1 MSYERGDEVMSSAV
15 KTREGALI
23 LDSHKLS
30 HHFDRVQ
37 AWEAGERIAP
47 VSIDMALTR
56 ACGSSCEFCYAMMQE
71 SQTRDNVKPVHALN
85 LADDF
90 AAIGVRSVSLVSD
103 GESTLSKA
111 YVPFIQHLSKLGIDA
126 ANATNGWEWEP
137 EKIEQVLPYLTW
149 VRFTVA
155 AGKPESYTHIMY
167 HKKPAREH
175 TYVFDRAMSHIRYA
189 VELKQ
194 RKNLK
199 VTLGIQMVLMPH
211 FGEEIIPFAQ
221 LGLDL
226 GVDYAV
232 IKHCSDDENRTLG
245 IDYSKYQA
253 LHNLLHQAEA
263 MSTEQTKVIVK
274 WSKIRDGENT
284 PFKRFYGPVFLLQIS
299 GSGLVAPSGMF
310 FNARYSKLHIGNFI
324 EERFIDIWKS
334 ERYWYAMN
342 YLASPAFDAQTMMGT
357 LTIQHYVSVALD
369 RHVRGI
375 ERLQPATGPKPLHVN
390 FL

>member
-1 MSYERGDEVMSSAV
+1 MSAAV
-15 KTREGALI
+15 QTREGALI

-47 VSIDMALTR
+47 VSVDMALTR
-56 ACGSSCEFCYAMMQE
+56 ACGAMCSFCYAMMQE
-71 SQTRDNVKPVHALN
+71 SQARSSIKTAHALN
-85 LADDF
+85 LVDDF

-111 YVPFIQHLSKLGIDA
+111 YVPFIQHAAELGIDVG
-126 ANATNGWEWEP
+126 NATNAWEWEP
-137 EKIEQVLPYLTW
+137 EKIEQVLPHLTW

-155 AGKPESYTHIMY
+155 AGRPESYAQIMY
-167 HKKPAREH
+167 KGPEH
-175 TYVFDRAMSHIRYA
+175 TEVFDRAIKHIKYA
-189 VELKQ
+189 VDLKK
-194 RKNLK
+194 RKGLG
-199 VTLGIQMVLMPH
+199 VTLGIQMVLMPQ
-211 FGEEIIPFAQ
+211 FKDEIIPFAQ
-221 LGLDL
+221 LGVDL

-232 IKHCSDDENRTLG
+232 IKHCSDDEQHTLG
-245 IDYSKYQA
+245 IDYGKYEE
-253 LHNLLHQAEA
+253 LYDLLTQAEA
-263 MSTEQTKVIVK
+263 MSNEQTKVIVK
-274 WSKIRDGENT
+274 WSKIRDGDK
-284 PFKRFYGPVFLLQIS
+284 PPYKRFYGPAFLLQIS

-310 FNARYSKLHIGNFI
+310 FNARHSKLHIGNYT

-334 ERYWYAMN
+334 DRYWRAMN

-357 LTIQHYVSVALD
+357 LPIQHYVSVALD
-369 RHVRGI
+369 RHAKGI